1 MRDELNSQLPTL
13 LARQGIYTR
22 EGSVYAYE
30 LLYRNPGLANVN
42 LDNAELGDKAT
53 SLVITQLFA
62 SMDIDTIIGDKLAY
76 INFTH
81 NHLVQKI
88 PTLLPKERIVI
99 EVLES
104 VIVDKPLID
113 SLTSLR
119 EQGYCIALDD
129 FIPSEKNSILIDL
142 ANIIKIDVLN
152 LNKRQIAQ
160 QLRQLKHF
168 NGKLLAEKVEN
179 HNQFKD
185 CIDLGFDYFQ
195 GFFLNKPRPLKG
207 HQITESKANL
217 LRVLAELNNEDI
229 PLERVEEFILQI
241 PKLSYRLL
249 RLANSAAAYNGRKI
263 DLLIDALKRLG
274 LNQVRNWLRLFLLA
288 NQNDLTSDLVERTL
302 IRAKM
307 CECLAKLSSKEV
319 NPHQAFTMGIF
330 SSLDAFLNEP
340 MASILSKIQLSE
352 ALNEA
357 LLHQQGLLGA
367 ILRDTINYEKA
378 NFSQLE
384 NTAYGNKNLINAY
397 LESIEYARAITRL
410 TNQ

>member
-1 MRDELNSQLPTL
+1 MCDKLNLQLPTL

-30 LLYRNPGLANVN
+30 LLYRNPGFANAD
-42 LDNAELGDKAT
+42 LGSGELGDKAT

-81 NHLVQKI
+81 NHLVQKV

-119 EQGYCIALDD
+119 KQGYCIALDD
-129 FIPSEKNSILIDL
+129 FIPSEKNSILIAL
-142 ANIIKIDVLN
+142 ADIIKIDVLN
-152 LNKRQIAQ
+152 LSKRQIAQ
-160 QLRQLKHF
+160 QLRLLKHF
-168 NGKLLAEKVEN
+168 KGKLLAEKIES
-179 HNQFKD
+179 HSQFKD
-185 CIDLGFDYFQ
+185 CVDLGFDYFQ

-207 HQITESKANL
+207 HHITENKAHL

-229 PLERVEEFILQI
+229 PLERVEEYILHI

-274 LNQVRNWLRLFLLA
+274 LDQVRNWLRLFLLA
-288 NQNDLTSDLVERTL
+288 NQNDLMSDLVEQTL

-307 CECLAKLSSKEV
+307 CECLAKLSPDHV

-357 LLHQQGLLGA
+357 LLYQRGQLGELLK
-367 ILRDTINYEKA
+367 DTISYEKGD
-378 NFSQLE
+378 FSQLE
-384 NTAYGNKNLINAY
+384 DKSYGNNNLINAY
-397 LESIEYARAITRL
+397 FESIEYARSIMRL
-410 TNQ
+410 TSQ

>member
-30 LLYRNPGLANVN
+30 LLYRNPRLANVE
-42 LDNAELGDKAT
+42 LDNSELGDKAT

-81 NHLVQKI
+81 SHLVQKV

-152 LNKRQIAQ
+152 LNKRQIAG
-160 QLRQLKHF
+160 QLRRLKHF
-168 NGKLLAEKVEN
+168 NGELLAEKIES

-185 CIDLGFDYFQ
+185 CVDLGFDYFQ
-195 GFFLNKPRPLKG
+195 GFFLNKPRPVKG
-207 HQITESKANL
+207 HHITENKAYL
-217 LRVLAELNNEDI
+217 LKVLAELNNDDI
-229 PLERVEEFILQI
+229 PLERVEEYILHI

-288 NQNDLTSDLVERTL
+288 NQNDLMSDLVERTL

-307 CECLAKLSSKEV
+307 CECLAKLSSEQV

-330 SSLDAFLNEP
+330 SSLDAFLNES

-352 ALNEA
+352 SLNEA
-357 LLHQQGLLGA
+357 LLYQRGQLGE
-367 ILRDTINYEKA
+367 ILKDTINYENG
-378 NFSQLE
+378 NFGSLE
-384 NTAYGNKNLINAY
+384 NTSYGNKNLINAY
-397 LESIEYARAITRL
+397 LESIEYARAIMRL

>member
-30 LLYRNPGLANVN
+30 LLYRNSGLANAN
-42 LDNAELGDKAT
+42 LDSGELGDKAT

-62 SMDIDTIIGDKLAY
+62 SMDIENIIGDKLAY

-81 NHLVQKI
+81 NHLVQKV

-104 VIVDKPLID
+104 VIVDKQLID
-113 SLTSLR
+113 SLMSLR

-142 ANIIKIDVLN
+142 ADIIKIDVLN

-168 NGKLLAEKVEN
+168 NGKFLAEKVEN

-195 GFFLNKPRPLKG
+195 GFFS
-207 HQITESKANL
+207 I
-217 LRVLAELNNEDI
+217 
-229 PLERVEEFILQI
+229 
-241 PKLSYRLL
+241 
-249 RLANSAAAYNGRKI
+249 
-263 DLLIDALKRLG
+263 
-274 LNQVRNWLRLFLLA
+274 
-288 NQNDLTSDLVERTL
+288 
-302 IRAKM
+302 
-307 CECLAKLSSKEV
+307 
-319 NPHQAFTMGIF
+319 NP
-330 SSLDAFLNEP
+330 DP
-340 MASILSKIQLSE
+340 
-352 ALNEA
+352 
-357 LLHQQGLLGA
+357 
-367 ILRDTINYEKA
+367 
-378 NFSQLE
+378 
-384 NTAYGNKNLINAY
+384 
-397 LESIEYARAITRL
+397 
-410 TNQ
+410 

>member
-1 MRDELNSQLPTL
+1 MNSQLPTL

-42 LDNAELGDKAT
+42 LGNGELGDKAT

-81 NHLVQKI
+81 NHLIQKV

-113 SLTSLR
+113 SLSSLR

-152 LNKRQIAQ
+152 LNKRQIAA
-160 QLRQLKHF
+160 QLRRLKHF
-168 NGKLLAEKVEN
+168 KGKLLAEKIES
-179 HNQFKD
+179 HNQYRD

-207 HQITESKANL
+207 QQITENKAHL
-217 LRVLAELNNEDI
+217 IRVLAELNNEDI
-229 PLERVEEFILQI
+229 PLERVEEFILHI

-263 DLLIDALKRLG
+263 DSLIDALKRLG

-288 NQNDLTSDLVERTL
+288 NQNDLMSDLVERTL

-307 CECLAKLSSKEV
+307 CECLAKLSSEYV
-319 NPHQAFTMGIF
+319 DPHQAFTMGIF

-340 MASILSKIQLSE
+340 MTSILSKIQLSE
-352 ALNEA
+352 VLNDA
-357 LLHQQGLLGA
+357 LLHQRGQLGK
-367 ILRDTINYEKA
+367 ILKDTINYEEG
-378 NFSQLE
+378 NFNKLE
-384 NTAYGNKNLINAY
+384 NSAYGTKNLINAY
-397 LESIEYARAITRL
+397 LESIEYARAIMRL

>member
-22 EGSVYAYE
+22 DGSVYAYE
-30 LLYRNPGLANVN
+30 LLYRNPELANAN
-42 LDNAELGDKAT
+42 LGDGELGDKAT

-88 PTLLPKERIVI
+88 PALLPKERIVI

-104 VIVDKPLID
+104 VVVDKLLID
-113 SLTSLR
+113 SLMSLR

-129 FIPSEKNSILIDL
+129 FIPSEKNSVLIDL

-152 LNKRQIAQ
+152 LNKQQIAQ
-160 QLRQLKHF
+160 QLGVLKHF
-168 NGKLLAEKVEN
+168 KGELLAEKIES
-179 HNQFKD
+179 HNQLKD
-185 CIDLGFDYFQ
+185 CVDLGFDYFQ
-195 GFFLNKPRPLKG
+195 GFFLNKPRPFKG
-207 HQITESKANL
+207 HHITENKAHL

-229 PLERVEEFILQI
+229 PLERVEEYILQI

-288 NQNDLTSDLVERTL
+288 NQNDLMSDLVERTL

-307 CECLAKLSSKEV
+307 CECLAKLSSEHV

-352 ALNEA
+352 SLNEA
-357 LLHQQGLLGA
+357 LLYQHGQLGE
-367 ILRDTINYEKA
+367 ILKDTINYEQGD
-378 NFSQLE
+378 FSQLE
-384 NTAYGNKNLINAY
+384 NTSYGNNNLINAY
-397 LESIEYARAITRL
+397 FESIEYARSIMRL

>member
-22 EGSVYAYE
+22 DGSVYAYE
-30 LLYRNPGLANVN
+30 LLYRNPELANVN
-42 LDNAELGDKAT
+42 LGNGELGDKAT

-81 NHLVQKI
+81 NHLVQKV

-113 SLTSLR
+113 SLMSLR

-129 FIPSEKNSILIDL
+129 FIPSEKNSALIDL

-160 QLRQLKHF
+160 QLRLLNHF
-168 NGKLLAEKVEN
+168 NGELLAEKIES

-185 CIDLGFDYFQ
+185 CVDLGFDYFQ

-207 HQITESKANL
+207 QHITENKAYL
-217 LRVLAELNNEDI
+217 LRVLAELNNDDI
-229 PLERVEEFILQI
+229 PLERVEEYILHI

-288 NQNDLTSDLVERTL
+288 NQNDLMSDLVERTL

-307 CECLAKLSSKEV
+307 CECLAKLSSEHV

-340 MASILSKIQLSE
+340 MALILSKIQLSE
-352 ALNEA
+352 SLNEA
-357 LLHQQGLLGA
+357 LLYQRGQLGE
-367 ILRDTINYEKA
+367 ILKDTINYEKG

-384 NTAYGNKNLINAY
+384 NTSYGNKNLINAY
-397 LESIEYARAITRL
+397 FESIEYARAVIRL

>member
-185 CIDLGFDYFQ
+185 CVELGFDYFQ

-357 LLHQQGLLGA
+357 LLHQQGLLGE

>member
-1 MRDELNSQLPTL
+1 MNSQLPTL

-42 LDNAELGDKAT
+42 LGNGELGDKAT

-81 NHLVQKI
+81 SHLIQKV

-113 SLTSLR
+113 SLSSLR

-152 LNKRQIAQ
+152 LNKRQIAA
-160 QLRQLKHF
+160 QLRRLKHF
-168 NGKLLAEKVEN
+168 KGKLLAEKIES
-179 HNQFKD
+179 HNQYKD
-185 CIDLGFDYFQ
+185 CIELGFDYFQ

-207 HQITESKANL
+207 QQITENKAHL
-217 LRVLAELNNEDI
+217 IRVLAELNNEDI
-229 PLERVEEFILQI
+229 PLERVEEFILHI

-263 DLLIDALKRLG
+263 DSLIDALKRLG

-288 NQNDLTSDLVERTL
+288 NQNDLMSDLVERTL

-307 CECLAKLSSKEV
+307 CECLAKLSSEYV
-319 NPHQAFTMGIF
+319 DPHQAFTMGIF

-340 MASILSKIQLSE
+340 MTSILSKIQLSE
-352 ALNEA
+352 VLNDA
-357 LLHQQGLLGA
+357 LLHQRGQLGK
-367 ILRDTINYEKA
+367 ILKDTINYEEG
-378 NFSQLE
+378 NFNKLE
-384 NTAYGNKNLINAY
+384 NSAYGTKNLINAY
-397 LESIEYARAITRL
+397 LESIEYARAIMRL